1 MAKTMHTIEME
12 FQNARRQADE
22 LEQISKS
29 LSMLADSSFQSCLAG
44 IAAAWKGENA
54 AAFCKKGNL
63 VGNNVK
69 NTAQDLKHVARPSV
83 RLRKILTMQKSR
95 IMKLP
100 RPGHICP
107 ENNRQG

>member
-1 MAKTMHTIEME
+1 MAKIMHTIEME

-69 NTAQDLKHVARPSV
+69 NTAQDLKHVAETIREIAQNTYNAEKQNYEIAQARTYLS
-83 RLRKILTMQKSR
+83 
-95 IMKLP
+95 
-100 RPGHICP
+100 
-107 ENNRQG
+107 

>member
-54 AAFCKKGNL
+54 GAFCKKGNL

-69 NTAQDLKHVARPSV
+69 NTAQDLKHVAETIREIAQNTYNAEKQNYEIAQARTYLS
-83 RLRKILTMQKSR
+83 
-95 IMKLP
+95 
-100 RPGHICP
+100 
-107 ENNRQG
+107 

>member
-22 LEQISKS
+22 LDQISKS

-69 NTAQDLKHVARPSV
+69 NTAQDLKHVAETIREIAQNTYNAEKQNYEIAQARTYLS
-83 RLRKILTMQKSR
+83 
-95 IMKLP
+95 
-100 RPGHICP
+100 
-107 ENNRQG
+107 

>member
-69 NTAQDLKHVARPSV
+69 NTAQDLKHVAETIREIAQNTYNAEKQNYEIAQARTYLS
-83 RLRKILTMQKSR
+83 
-95 IMKLP
+95 
-100 RPGHICP
+100 
-107 ENNRQG
+107 

>member
-1 MAKTMHTIEME
+1 MAKIMHTIEME

-44 IAAAWKGENA
+44 IVAAWKGENA

-69 NTAQDLKHVARPSV
+69 NTAQDLKHVAETIREIAQNTYNAEKQNYEIAQARTYLS
-83 RLRKILTMQKSR
+83 
-95 IMKLP
+95 
-100 RPGHICP
+100 
-107 ENNRQG
+107 

>member
-69 NTAQDLKHVARPSV
+69 NTAQDLKHVAETIREIVQNTYNAEKQNYEIAQARTYLS
-83 RLRKILTMQKSR
+83 
-95 IMKLP
+95 
-100 RPGHICP
+100 
-107 ENNRQG
+107 

>member
-12 FQNARRQADE
+12 FKNARRQADE

-69 NTAQDLKHVARPSV
+69 NTAQDLKHVAETIREIAQNTYNAEKQNYEIAQARTYLS
-83 RLRKILTMQKSR
+83 
-95 IMKLP
+95 
-100 RPGHICP
+100 
-107 ENNRQG
+107 

>member
-29 LSMLADSSFQSCLAG
+29 LSMLADSSFQSCMAG

-69 NTAQDLKHVARPSV
+69 NTAQDLKHVAETIREIAQNTYNAEKQNYEIAQARTYLS
-83 RLRKILTMQKSR
+83 
-95 IMKLP
+95 
-100 RPGHICP
+100 
-107 ENNRQG
+107 

>member
-29 LSMLADSSFQSCLAG
+29 LSLLADSSFQSCLAG

-69 NTAQDLKHVARPSV
+69 NTAQDLKHVAETIREIAQNTYNAEKQNYEIAQARTYLS
-83 RLRKILTMQKSR
+83 
-95 IMKLP
+95 
-100 RPGHICP
+100 
-107 ENNRQG
+107 

>member
-69 NTAQDLKHVARPSV
+69 NTAQDLKHVAETIREIAQNTYNAE
-83 RLRKILTMQKSR
+83 KQNYEIA
-95 IMKLP
+95 
-100 RPGHICP
+100 
-107 ENNRQG
+107 

>member
-44 IAAAWKGENA
+44 IAAAGKGENA

-69 NTAQDLKHVARPSV
+69 NTAQDLKHVAETIREIAQNTYNAEKQNYEIAQARTYLS
-83 RLRKILTMQKSR
+83 
-95 IMKLP
+95 
-100 RPGHICP
+100 
-107 ENNRQG
+107 